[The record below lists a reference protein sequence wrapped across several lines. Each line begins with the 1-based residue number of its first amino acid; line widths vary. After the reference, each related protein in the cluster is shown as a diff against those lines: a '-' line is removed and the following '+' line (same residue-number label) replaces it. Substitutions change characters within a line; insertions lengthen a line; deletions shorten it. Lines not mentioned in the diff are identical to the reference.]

1 MRAYDFS
8 MNKVFKPLLALSL
21 IWNIALVA
29 GVVFNQDYALTR
41 AAGGQFE
48 TFPAS
53 IRIAYLLTLAILAYQ
68 FLIFFS
74 TIKRPSWIYKAF
86 FFLGL
91 LSIGVNAISRSANER
106 WNVIPAT
113 VIAIAFY
120 KKWKK

>member
-1 MRAYDFS
+1 
-8 MNKVFKPLLALSL
+8 MNKVIKPLLALSFA
-21 IWNIALVA
+21 WNIALVG
-29 GVVFNQDYALTR
+29 GVVFNQSYALTR

-48 TFPAS
+48 TFPIG
-53 IRIAYLLTLAILAYQ
+53 IRFAYIFTLALITYQIL
-68 FLIFFS
+68 LFFS
-74 TIKRPSWIYKAF
+74 EIKRPSWIYKVF

-91 LSIGVNAISRSANER
+91 LSILVNAISRSANER

>member
-1 MRAYDFS
+1 

-29 GVVFNQDYALTR
+29 GVVFNQNYAHTR
-41 AAGGQFE
+41 AAGGQFS
-48 TFPAS
+48 TFPVS
-53 IRIAYLLTLAILAYQ
+53 IRIAYLLTLAILFYQ

-74 TIKRPSWIYKAF
+74 NIKRPEWIYKTF

-91 LSIGVNAISRSANER
+91 LSIFVNAISRSANER
-106 WNVIPAT
+106 WNVIPAL
-113 VIAIAFY
+113 VIAYAFY

>member
-1 MRAYDFS
+1 V
-8 MNKVFKPLLALSL
+8 NKLFKPLLALSFA
-21 IWNIALVA
+21 WNIALVG
-29 GVVFNQDYALTR
+29 GVVFNQSYALTR

-48 TFPAS
+48 TFPMG
-53 IRIAYLLTLAILAYQ
+53 IRFAYIFTLALITYQ
-68 FLIFFS
+68 IMLFFTDVS
-74 TIKRPSWIYKAF
+74 RPGWIYKVF

-91 LSIGVNAISRSANER
+91 VGILVNAISRSANER